1 MSLDTAE
8 NKTELDR
15 QLDVKKIKL
24 LRTLIKYK
32 KQPKRIMNGFLV
44 FVTFLLAVTI
54 TVLTFEIL
62 KLNNDV
68 KRLNHSNRSYME
80 INTKL
85 QNIIK
90 GTDQHDY
97 LDNQEP

>member
-44 FVTFLLAVTI
+44 FVTFLLVVTI
-54 TVLTFEIL
+54 AVLTFEIL

>member
-8 NKTELDR
+8 NKNELDR

-32 KQPKRIMNGFLV
+32 NQPKRIMNGFLV
-44 FVTFLLAVTI
+44 LVILLLIVTTS
-54 TVLTFEIL
+54 TLTFETL

-68 KRLNHSNRSYME
+68 KRLNHSNRSLME

>member
-32 KQPKRIMNGFLV
+32 KQPNRIMNGFLV
-44 FVTFLLAVTI
+44 FVAILLTVT
-54 TVLTFEIL
+54 VASLAFETL

-68 KRLNHSNRSYME
+68 KRLNNANRSLTE

-90 GTDQHDY
+90 GTDEHDY
-97 LDNQEP
+97 LDNPEP

>member
-32 KQPKRIMNGFLV
+32 NQPKRIMNGLLV
-44 FVTFLLAVTI
+44 FVIFLL
-54 TVLTFEIL
+54 VLTTTAATFETL

-68 KRLNHSNRSYME
+68 KRLKNSNQSLME

-90 GTDQHDY
+90 GTDQHEY
-97 LDNQEP
+97 LDDQEP

>member
-32 KQPKRIMNGFLV
+32 NQPKRIMNGFLV
-44 FVTFLLAVTI
+44 FVAILLTVT
-54 TVLTFEIL
+54 VASLTFETL

-68 KRLNHSNRSYME
+68 KRLNNANRSLTE
-80 INTKL
+80 IDTKL

-90 GTDQHDY
+90 GTDEHDY
-97 LDNQEP
+97 LDNPEP

>member
-44 FVTFLLAVTI
+44 FVTFLLAMTI
-54 TVLTFEIL
+54 AVLTFEIL

>member
-32 KQPKRIMNGFLV
+32 NQPKRIINGFLV
-44 FVTFLLAVTI
+44 FVAILLTVT
-54 TVLTFEIL
+54 VASLTFETL

-68 KRLNHSNRSYME
+68 KRLNNANRSLTE

-90 GTDQHDY
+90 GTDEHDY
-97 LDNQEP
+97 LDNPEP

>member
-54 TVLTFEIL
+54 AVLTFEIL

>member
-8 NKTELDR
+8 NKKELDR

-44 FVTFLLAVTI
+44 FVTILLTVT
-54 TVLTFEIL
+54 VASLTFETL

-68 KRLNHSNRSYME
+68 KRLNNANRSLTE

-90 GTDQHDY
+90 GTDEHDY
-97 LDNQEP
+97 LDNPEP

>member
-1 MSLDTAE
+1 MSLDTARII
-8 NKTELDR
+8 NKLDK
-15 QLDVKKIKL
+15 QFSVKKIKL
-24 LRTLIKYK
+24 IRTLIKYK

-44 FVTFLLAVTI
+44 FVTFLLVVTNAV
-54 TVLTFEIL
+54 LAFEIL

-68 KRLNHSNRSYME
+68 KRLNHSNRSYLE

-90 GTDQHDY
+90 GTDKHNY
-97 LDNQEP
+97 LDDQEP

>member
-54 TVLTFEIL
+54 AVLTFEIL

-97 LDNQEP
+97 LDNPEP

>member
-8 NKTELDR
+8 NKNELDR

-32 KQPKRIMNGFLV
+32 NQPKRIMNGLLV
-44 FVTFLLAVTI
+44 FVIFLL
-54 TVLTFEIL
+54 VLTTTAATFETL

-68 KRLNHSNRSYME
+68 KRLKNSNQSLTE

-90 GTDQHDY
+90 GTDQHEY
-97 LDNQEP
+97 LDDQKP

>member
-1 MSLDTAE
+1 
-8 NKTELDR
+8 
-15 QLDVKKIKL
+15 
-24 LRTLIKYK
+24 
-32 KQPKRIMNGFLV
+32 MNGFLV

-54 TVLTFEIL
+54 AVLTFEIL

>member
-8 NKTELDR
+8 NKIELDR

-32 KQPKRIMNGFLV
+32 RQPKRIMNGFLV
-44 FVTFLLAVTI
+44 FVTFLLAMTI
-54 TVLTFEIL
+54 AVLTFEIL

-68 KRLNHSNRSYME
+68 KRLNNSNRSYME

>member
-32 KQPKRIMNGFLV
+32 NQPKRIMNCFLV
-44 FVTFLLAVTI
+44 FVAILLTVT
-54 TVLTFEIL
+54 VASLTFETL

-68 KRLNHSNRSYME
+68 KRLNNANRSLTE

-90 GTDQHDY
+90 GTDEHDY
-97 LDNQEP
+97 LDNPEP

>member
-1 MSLDTAE
+1 MGLDTAE

-54 TVLTFEIL
+54 AVLTFEIL

>member
-1 MSLDTAE
+1 
-8 NKTELDR
+8 
-15 QLDVKKIKL
+15 
-24 LRTLIKYK
+24 
-32 KQPKRIMNGFLV
+32 MNGFLV

-54 TVLTFEIL
+54 VVLTFEIL

>member
-1 MSLDTAE
+1 
-8 NKTELDR
+8 
-15 QLDVKKIKL
+15 
-24 LRTLIKYK
+24 
-32 KQPKRIMNGFLV
+32 MNGFLV

-54 TVLTFEIL
+54 AVLTFEIL

-97 LDNQEP
+97 LDNPEP

>member
-32 KQPKRIMNGFLV
+32 NQPKRIMNGFLV
-44 FVTFLLAVTI
+44 FVAILLTVTI
-54 TVLTFEIL
+54 ASLTFETL

-68 KRLNHSNRSYME
+68 KRLDNANRSLTE

-90 GTDQHDY
+90 GTDEHDY
-97 LDNQEP
+97 LDNPEP

>member
-32 KQPKRIMNGFLV
+32 RQPKRIMNGFLV
-44 FVTFLLAVTI
+44 FVTFLLAMTI
-54 TVLTFEIL
+54 AVLTFEIL

-68 KRLNHSNRSYME
+68 KRLNNSNRSYME

>member
-32 KQPKRIMNGFLV
+32 RQPKRIMNGFLV

-54 TVLTFEIL
+54 AVLTFEIL

>member
-1 MSLDTAE
+1 MSLDTVE

-32 KQPKRIMNGFLV
+32 NQPKRIMNGFLV
-44 FVTFLLAVTI
+44 FVVILLTVT
-54 TVLTFEIL
+54 VASLTFETL

-68 KRLNHSNRSYME
+68 KRLNNANRSLTE

-90 GTDQHDY
+90 GTDEHDY
-97 LDNQEP
+97 LDNPEP

>member
-8 NKTELDR
+8 NKNELDR

-32 KQPKRIMNGFLV
+32 NQPKRIMNGLLV
-44 FVTFLLAVTI
+44 FVIFLL
-54 TVLTFEIL
+54 VLTTSAATFETL

-68 KRLNHSNRSYME
+68 KRLKNSNQSLME

-90 GTDQHDY
+90 GTDQHEY
-97 LDNQEP
+97 LDDQEP

>member
-8 NKTELDR
+8 NKNELDR

-24 LRTLIKYK
+24 LRTLTKYK
-32 KQPKRIMNGFLV
+32 NQPKRIMNGFLV

-54 TVLTFEIL
+54 AVLTFEIL

-97 LDNQEP
+97 LDNPEP

>member
-1 MSLDTAE
+1 MRLDTAE

-44 FVTFLLAVTI
+44 FVTFLLVVTI
-54 TVLTFEIL
+54 AVLTFEIL

>member
-8 NKTELDR
+8 NKNELDR

-32 KQPKRIMNGFLV
+32 RQPKRIMNGFLV

-54 TVLTFEIL
+54 AVLTFEIL

>member
-8 NKTELDR
+8 NKNELDR

-32 KQPKRIMNGFLV
+32 NQPKRIMNGFLV
-44 FVTFLLAVTI
+44 FVIFLL
-54 TVLTFEIL
+54 VLTTTATTFETL

-68 KRLNHSNRSYME
+68 KRLENSNQSLME

-90 GTDQHDY
+90 GTDQHEY
-97 LDNQEP
+97 LDDQEP

>member
-32 KQPKRIMNGFLV
+32 NQPKRIMNGFLV
-44 FVTFLLAVTI
+44 FVAILLTVT
-54 TVLTFEIL
+54 VASLTFETL

-68 KRLNHSNRSYME
+68 KRLNNANRSLTE

-90 GTDQHDY
+90 GTDDHDY
-97 LDNQEP
+97 LDNPEP

>member
-8 NKTELDR
+8 NKNELDR

-32 KQPKRIMNGFLV
+32 NQPKRIMNGFLV

-54 TVLTFEIL
+54 AALTFEIL

-97 LDNQEP
+97 LDNPEP